1 MGFRQRVITDFA
13 IVFDENQTDEKRIK
27 FNGDFA
33 NKWGWFGVMYRLT
46 DGKIVN
52 LQKVAKLELLEC
64 LTWLS
69 YETDLEEQNKVQING

>member
-1 MGFRQRVITDFA
+1 
-13 IVFDENQTDEKRIK
+13 
-27 FNGDFA
+27 
-33 NKWGWFGVMYRLT
+33 MYRLA

>member
-1 MGFRQRVITDFA
+1 
-13 IVFDENQTDEKRIK
+13 
-27 FNGDFA
+27 
-33 NKWGWFGVMYRLT
+33 MYRLT